1 MANYNIHMLKAM
13 DSKCI
18 LLSPFKIGNF
28 KKTGTGNFPGG
39 PVVGTSPSR
48 AGHAGS
54 IPGRG
59 IWAHMAPVKKPKQNR
74 SSMVTD
80 LIKTLTMVHIQKSFF

>member
-28 KKTGTGNFPGG
+28 NKTGTGNFPGG
-39 PVVGTSPSR
+39 PVVGNSPSR
-48 AGHAGS
+48 AGRVGS
-54 IPGRG
+54 IPGWG
-59 IWAHMAPVKKPKQNR
+59 TKGPHGSCQK
-74 SSMVTD
+74 
-80 LIKTLTMVHIQKSFF
+80 IKT

>member
-18 LLSPFKIGNF
+18 LSSPFKIGNF
-28 KKTGTGNFPGG
+28 RKTGTGNFPGG
-39 PVVGTSPSR
+39 PVVGTSPSH
-48 AGHAGS
+48 AGRAGS

-59 IWAHMAPVKKPKQNR
+59 IRAHMPPVKKPKRKQKQYGNR
-74 SSMVTD
+74 FNKD
-80 LIKTLTMVHIQKSFF
+80 

>member
-18 LLSPFKIGNF
+18 LLFPFKIGNF

-39 PVVGTSPSR
+39 LVVGTSPSR
-48 AGHAGS
+48 AGHVGS

-59 IWAHMAPVKKPKQNR
+59 IRAHMAPVKKPKH
-74 SSMVTD
+74 
-80 LIKTLTMVHIQKSFF
+80 KTEAVW